1 MNLSLFI
8 SRRYFFARKSHNAIN
23 VISMIS
29 LAGVT
34 IGTMALIIV
43 LSVFNGFDDLIK
55 SLYKSFDPDLK
66 ISLVE
71 GKSFIPQKSMFVA
84 FAKEKDIASFSR
96 TIEENALIKYGKKQY
111 VATIKGVDH
120 NFEKINGLDTMI
132 VDGNFLLEENHQSY
146 AIVGQGVA
154 YYLQLSLKGITP
166 LVMYVPKK
174 SATISLNVGNAFN
187 PKYIFPSGVFSIEAE
202 NDAKYVIVP
211 LRFAQEL
218 LDDTLSVNAIEMK
231 IRIGADKDL
240 VQQKV
245 KAIVGSNFKVASRYE
260 QKEGFYKIMKYE
272 KWAIFM
278 ILTFILMVASFNIVG
293 SLSMLII
300 EKKKDIATLSSLGAE
315 RRLIQR
321 IFLFEGTMISI
332 FGAFLGLILGLG
344 ICLVQMKF
352 GIVKLQGSGTFIINA
367 YPVSIKFMDLVL
379 VFITVLG
386 MGYLAALYPVH
397 FIIKKYLSV
406 SSD

>member
-1 MNLSLFI
+1 MNFPLFI

-55 SLYKSFDPDLK
+55 SLYNSFDPDLK
-66 ISLVE
+66 ITLAE
-71 GKSFIPQKSMFVA
+71 GKSFVPGDTLLRHLSTD
-84 FAKEKDIASFSR
+84 KDIAFYSR
-96 TIEENALIKYGKKQY
+96 VIEENALIKYGKKQY

-120 NFEKINGLDTMI
+120 NFKKINGLDTMI
-132 VDGNFLLEENHQSY
+132 IDGDYRLEDNHESY

-154 YYLQLSLKGITP
+154 YYLQIILKGITP
-166 LVMYVPKK
+166 MVIYVPKK
-174 SATISLNVGNAFN
+174 SASMSLNAAEAFN
-187 PKYIFPSGVFSIEAE
+187 PRYIFASGIFAIEAE
-202 NDAKYVIVP
+202 NDAKYIIVP

-231 IRIGADKDL
+231 LAAGKNDEKI
-240 VQQKV
+240 QQK
-245 KAIVGSNFKVASRYE
+245 IQQMVGPKYKVANRYQ
-260 QKEGFYKIMKYE
+260 QKEVFYRIMKYE

-278 ILTFILMVASFNIVG
+278 ILSFILMVASFNIVG

-300 EKKKDIATLSSLGAE
+300 EKKKDIATLSSLGAD
-315 RRLIQR
+315 RKLIQR
-321 IFLFEGTMISI
+321 IFLHEGTMISF
-332 FGAFLGLILGLG
+332 FGACIGLVLGL
-344 ICLVQMKF
+344 LVCWLQMKF
-352 GIVKLQGSGTFIINA
+352 GLVKLQGSGSFIINA
-367 YPVSIKFMDLVL
+367 YPVSVKLTDLIL
-379 VFITVLG
+379 VFITVMG

-397 FIIKKYLSV
+397 FIIKRYLGNKLE
-406 SSD
+406 